1 MNSLLRLHT
10 RKLFLVGSMAMLLT
24 GLSAGL
30 GAYKGFAAIDWVDVV
45 GEGSTALALLVWL
58 LMVLRSRPAGRVTNL
73 LMLGLGFMFLA
84 MWQDTLDEFFAFAST
99 QAWEATVEGSVESVL
114 MPMGLGL
121 LTYGLWHWHKEQ
133 LSIRAQLLKREQVFR
148 DHLWLDGLSQ
158 VARYEQIEATLNSDW
173 EDEHAHQ
180 VALVVELHDFH
191 LFERRYGYSEADRLL
206 RETGEYLI
214 LNLREK
220 DLICRVAR
228 DRLIILM
235 PYTRPSQARELAVN
249 LRSAVAHFCFHLSG
263 TDQRVEQV
271 LDVGIGVRQPTD
283 DPQALVKRATDAL
296 QSAVAG
302 NGMSLVS

>member
-10 RKLFLVGSMAMLLT
+10 QKLFLVGSMALLLT

-30 GAYKGFAAIDWVDVV
+30 GAPKGMAAIDWVDVV
-45 GEGSTALALLVWL
+45 GEGSTALALVVWL

-73 LMLGLGFMFLA
+73 LTLGLGFMFLA
-84 MWQDTLDEFFAFAST
+84 MWQDTLDEFYALAGT
-99 QAWEATVEGSVESVL
+99 QAWESVVESVL
-114 MPMGLGL
+114 MPIGLGL

-133 LSIRAQLLKREQVFR
+133 LSIRTQLLKREQVFR

-158 VARYEQIEATLNSDW
+158 VARFEQIEATLASDW
-173 EDEHAHQ
+173 ADEQAHQ
-180 VALVVELHDFH
+180 VALIVELHDFNQ
-191 LFERRYGYSEADRLL
+191 FERRYGYREADRLL

-214 LNLREK
+214 LNLRQR

-228 DRLIILM
+228 DRLVILM
-235 PYTRPSQARELAVN
+235 PHTRPSEARDLAVN
-249 LRSAVAHFCFHLSG
+249 LRTAVEHFCFHLSG
-263 TDQRVEQV
+263 SDQRVEQV
-271 LDVGIGVRQPTD
+271 LDVGIGVRQPMD

-296 QSAVAG
+296 QSAAEG